1 MLFLFLQLELNRT
14 IGYLWPPA
22 RMPVLSLLWLAMCLL
37 CLQEYLARPGRP
49 PLAFLGVFVAGVLIK
64 LLIVDL
70 RTWDIQET
78 MMYGASY
85 SFVDVAMRLLDFGAV
100 TAFFAVAYR
109 TLEGRAADLRL
120 SVLSGSLALVMT
132 FVFLTLELN
141 TILFQFVPAL
151 RAGGISILWSIFALG
166 LIGAGIFRP
175 SSALRYAG
183 LGLFT
188 VVAFKVFLADLA
200 NLDQFYRI
208 VAFILLGI
216 LILFGAFI
224 YLKYRQTFAH
234 EMPAVDE

>member
-1 MLFLFLQLELNRT
+1 
-14 IGYLWPPA
+14 
-22 RMPVLSLLWLAMCLL
+22 
-37 CLQEYLARPGRP
+37 
-49 PLAFLGVFVAGVLIK
+49 
-64 LLIVDL
+64 
-70 RTWDIQET
+70 

-85 SFVDVAMRLLDFGAV
+85 SFVDAAMRLFDFGAV
-100 TAFFAVAYR
+100 IAFFAVAYR
-109 TLEGRAADLRL
+109 TLEGRAADLRW

-208 VAFILLGI
+208 VAFIVLGV

-224 YLKYRQTFAH
+224 YLKYRQTLAH
-234 EMPAVDE
+234 DMPAVDEEVGT